1 MGYSYDYYVET
12 CLMLRQNGF
21 YPKKILDIGAS
32 VCQTADIMR
41 QIWPVANILLFEGNA
56 ECEKLYQKQL
66 YDYQIKLLGK
76 INGTTKFYKTKWSPI
91 CSGNS
96 IYKEN
101 SSTYNEENL
110 IVEELP
116 IYKLDDCV
124 NDVFD
129 LIKIDTQGSELDIIN
144 GGLRTFSNAKVVI
157 AEVSITNYNEG
168 GCTKQQI
175 IDKMIS
181 LNFDLVSIIESVV
194 NENNELIA
202 ESLLFIK
209 P

>member
-21 YPKKILDIGAS
+21 YPKRILDIGAS

-41 QIWPVANILLFEGNA
+41 QIWPVANILLFEGNP

-110 IVEELP
+110 IIEELP

-175 IDKMIS
+175 VDKMIS
-181 LNFDLVSIIESVV
+181 LKFDLISIIESVV

>member
-21 YPKKILDIGAS
+21 YPKRILDIGAS
-32 VCQTADIMR
+32 VCQTADVMHDVWR
-41 QIWPVANILLFEGNA
+41 VADIVLFEGNK
-56 ECEKLYQKQL
+56 ECEPLYKTK
-66 YDYQIKLLGK
+66 DYTYHIKLLGK
-76 INGTTKFYKTKWSPI
+76 ENGIAKFYKTKWSPI

-110 IVEELP
+110 IIEELP

-124 NDVFD
+124 NGVFD
-129 LIKIDTQGSELDIIN
+129 LIKIDTQGSELDIIE
-144 GGLRTFSNAKVVI
+144 GGINTFKNAKAVI
-157 AEVSITNYNEG
+157 TEVSFNNYNEG
-168 GCTKQQI
+168 GCTKEQI
-175 IDKMIS
+175 LKKM
-181 LNFDLVSIIESVV
+181 FDLGFDYIMPVETVV
-194 NENNELIA
+194 NKDNELIA
-202 ESLLFIK
+202 ESLLFVK

>member
-101 SSTYNEENL
+101 SQTYNEQNL
-110 IVEELP
+110 IIEELP

-144 GGLRTFSNAKVVI
+144 GGLRTFLNTKVVI
-157 AEVSITNYNEG
+157 AEVSLTNYNEG

-175 IDKMIS
+175 VDKMIS
-181 LNFDLVSIIESVV
+181 LKFDIISIIESVV
-194 NENNELIA
+194 NEINELIA

>member
-1 MGYSYDYYVET
+1 MGYSYDYYSQI
-12 CLMLRQNGF
+12 CFLLRDKGF
-21 YPKKILDIGAS
+21 YPKNILDIGAS

-76 INGTTKFYKTKWSPI
+76 INGTTKFYKTKWSKI

-101 SSTYNEENL
+101 SQTYNDENL
-110 IVEELP
+110 IIEELP
-116 IYKLDDCV
+116 IYRLDDCV
-124 NDVFD
+124 KDIYD
-129 LIKIDTQGSELDIIN
+129 LIKIDTQGSELDIIE
-144 GGLRTFSNAKVVI
+144 GGINTFSSAKVI
-157 AEVSITNYNEG
+157 ITEVSFNNYNEG
-168 GCTKQQI
+168 GCNKDQI
-175 IDKMIS
+175 LNKM
-181 LNFDLVSIIESVV
+181 FDLKFDYIMPVETVM
-194 NENNELIA
+194 NDKNELIA
-202 ESLLFIK
+202 ESLLFIR

>member
-1 MGYSYDYYVET
+1 MGYSYDYYSQI
-12 CLMLRQNGF
+12 CFLLRDKGF
-21 YPKKILDIGAS
+21 YPKNILDIGAS

-101 SSTYNEENL
+101 SQTYNEQNL
-110 IVEELP
+110 IIEELP
-116 IYKLDDCV
+116 IYRLDDCV
-124 NDVFD
+124 KDIYD
-129 LIKIDTQGSELDIIN
+129 LIKIDTQGSELDIIE
-144 GGLRTFSNAKVVI
+144 GGINTFKNAKVVI
-157 AEVSITNYNEG
+157 AEVSFNNYNEG
-168 GCTKQQI
+168 GCNKDQI
-175 IDKMIS
+175 LNKM
-181 LNFDLVSIIESVV
+181 FDLKFDYIMPVETVM
-194 NENNELIA
+194 NDKNELIA
-202 ESLLFIK
+202 ESLLFIR

>member
-110 IVEELP
+110 IIEELP

-144 GGLRTFSNAKVVI
+144 GGLRTFLNTKVVI
-157 AEVSITNYNEG
+157 AEVSLTNYNEG

-175 IDKMIS
+175 VDKMIS
-181 LNFDLVSIIESVV
+181 LKFDLISIIESVV

>member
-41 QIWPVANILLFEGNA
+41 QIWPVANILLFEGNS
-56 ECEKLYQKQL
+56 ECEKLYQKL
-66 YDYQIKLLGK
+66 DYKYQIKLLGK
-76 INGTTKFYKTKWSPI
+76 INSTTKFYKTKWSPI

-110 IVEELP
+110 IIEELP

-124 NDVFD
+124 NGVFD

-144 GGLRTFSNAKVVI
+144 GGLRTFLNTKVVI
-157 AEVSITNYNEG
+157 AEVSLTNYNEG

-175 IDKMIS
+175 VDKMIS
-181 LNFDLVSIIESVV
+181 LKFDLISIIESVV

>member
-21 YPKKILDIGAS
+21 YPKRILDIGAS

-101 SSTYNEENL
+101 SQTYNEQNL

-116 IYKLDDCV
+116 IYRLDDCV
-124 NDVFD
+124 KDIYD
-129 LIKIDTQGSELDIIN
+129 LIKIDTQGSELDIIE
-144 GGLRTFSNAKVVI
+144 GGINTFKNAKVVI
-157 AEVSITNYNEG
+157 AEVSFNNYNEG

-175 IDKMIS
+175 VDKMIS
-181 LNFDLVSIIESVV
+181 LKFDLISIIESVV

-202 ESLLFIK
+202 ESLLFIR

>member
-110 IVEELP
+110 IVEESP

-144 GGLRTFSNAKVVI
+144 GGLRTFLNTKVVI
-157 AEVSITNYNEG
+157 AEVSLTNYNEG

-175 IDKMIS
+175 VDKMIS
-181 LNFDLVSIIESVV
+181 LKFDLISIIESVV

>member
-1 MGYSYDYYVET
+1 MGYSYDYYSQI
-12 CLMLRQNGF
+12 CFLLRGKGF
-21 YPKKILDIGAS
+21 YPKNILDIGAS

-41 QIWPVANILLFEGNA
+41 QIWPVANILLFEGNV

-76 INGTTKFYKTKWSPI
+76 INGTTKFYKTKWSKI

-101 SSTYNEENL
+101 SQTYNDENL

-116 IYKLDDCV
+116 IYRLDDCV
-124 NDVFD
+124 KDIYD
-129 LIKIDTQGSELDIIN
+129 LIKIDTQGSELDIIE
-144 GGLRTFSNAKVVI
+144 GGINTFKNAKVVI
-157 AEVSITNYNEG
+157 AEVSFNNYNEG
-168 GCTKQQI
+168 GCNKDQI
-175 IDKMIS
+175 LNKM
-181 LNFDLVSIIESVV
+181 FDLKFDYIMPVETVM
-194 NENNELIA
+194 NDKNELIA
-202 ESLLFIK
+202 ESLLFIR

>member
-32 VCQTADIMR
+32 VCQTADVMR

-110 IVEELP
+110 IIEELP

-144 GGLRTFSNAKVVI
+144 GGLRTFLNTKVVI
-157 AEVSITNYNEG
+157 AEVSLTNYNEG

-175 IDKMIS
+175 VDKMIS
-181 LNFDLVSIIESVV
+181 LKFDLISIIESVV

>member
-1 MGYSYDYYVET
+1 MGYSYDYYSQI
-12 CLMLRQNGF
+12 CFLLRDKGF
-21 YPKKILDIGAS
+21 YPKNILDIGAS

-41 QIWPVANILLFEGNA
+41 QVWPVANILLFEGTS
-56 ECEKLYQKQL
+56 ECEKLYQKL
-66 YDYQIKLLGK
+66 GYDYQIKLLGK

-101 SSTYNEENL
+101 SETYNDENL

-124 NDVFD
+124 QPIYD
-129 LIKIDTQGSELDIIN
+129 LIKIDTQGSELDIIE
-144 GGLRTFSNAKVVI
+144 GGINTFKNAKAVI
-157 AEVSITNYNEG
+157 TEVSFNNYNEG
-168 GCTKQQI
+168 GCTKEQI
-175 IDKMIS
+175 LKKM
-181 LNFDLVSIIESVV
+181 FDLGFDYIMPVETVV
-194 NENNELIA
+194 NKDNELIA
-202 ESLLFIK
+202 ESLLFVK

>member
-1 MGYSYDYYVET
+1 MSYSYDYYSQI
-12 CLMLRQNGF
+12 CLLLRDKGF
-21 YPKKILDIGAS
+21 YPKNILDIGAS

-41 QIWPVANILLFEGNA
+41 QVWPVANILLFEGNS
-56 ECEKLYQKQL
+56 ECEKLYQKL
-66 YDYQIKLLGK
+66 DYNYQIKLLGK

-101 SSTYNEENL
+101 SETYNEQNL

-144 GGLRTFSNAKVVI
+144 GGLRTFLNTKVVI
-157 AEVSITNYNEG
+157 AEVSLTNYNEG

-175 IDKMIS
+175 VDKMIS
-181 LNFDLVSIIESVV
+181 LKFDLISIIESVV

>member
-1 MGYSYDYYVET
+1 MGYSYDYYLQI
-12 CLMLRQNGF
+12 CLLLRQNGF
-21 YPKKILDIGAS
+21 YPKNILDIGAN

-41 QIWPVANILLFEGNA
+41 EVWPVSNILLFEGNI
-56 ECEKLYQKQL
+56 ECEELYKKQG

-76 INGTTKFYKTKWSPI
+76 INGFIKFYKTKWSPI

-101 SSTYNEENL
+101 SDTYNDEN
-110 IVEELP
+110 IIIEELP

-124 NDVFD
+124 KPIYD
-129 LIKIDTQGSELDIIN
+129 LIKIDTQGSELDIIQ
-144 GGLRTFSNAKVVI
+144 GGINTFKNTKTVI
-157 AEVSITNYNEG
+157 TEVSFNNYNEG
-168 GCTKQQI
+168 GCTKEQI
-175 IDKMIS
+175 LKKM
-181 LNFDLVSIIESVV
+181 FDLGFDYIMPVETVI
-194 NENNELIA
+194 NKDNELIA

>member
-1 MGYSYDYYVET
+1 MSYSYDYYSQI
-12 CLMLRQNGF
+12 CLLLREKGF
-21 YPKKILDIGAS
+21 YPKNVLDIGAS

-41 QIWPVANILLFEGNA
+41 QIWPVANILLFEGNT

-157 AEVSITNYNEG
+157 AEVSLTNYNEG

-175 IDKMIS
+175 VDKMIS
-181 LNFDLVSIIESVV
+181 LKFDLISIIESVV

>member
-1 MGYSYDYYVET
+1 MSYSYDYYSQI
-12 CLMLRQNGF
+12 CLLLRDKGF
-21 YPKKILDIGAS
+21 YPKNILDIGAS

-41 QIWPVANILLFEGNA
+41 QVWPVANILLFEGNS
-56 ECEKLYQKQL
+56 ECEKLYQKL
-66 YDYQIKLLGK
+66 DYNYQIKLLGK

-101 SSTYNEENL
+101 SETYNEQNL

-124 NDVFD
+124 NGVFD

-144 GGLRTFSNAKVVI
+144 GGLRTFLNTKVVI
-157 AEVSITNYNEG
+157 AEVSLTNYNEG

-175 IDKMIS
+175 VDKMIS
-181 LNFDLVSIIESVV
+181 LEFDLISIIESVV

>member
-1 MGYSYDYYVET
+1 MGYSYDYYVQT

-21 YPKKILDIGAS
+21 YPKRILDIGAS

-101 SSTYNEENL
+101 SQTYNDENL
-110 IVEELP
+110 IIEELP
-116 IYKLDDCV
+116 IYRLDDCV
-124 NDVFD
+124 KDVYD
-129 LIKIDTQGSELDIIN
+129 LIKIDTQGSELDIIE
-144 GGLRTFSNAKVVI
+144 GGINTFKNAKVVI
-157 AEVSITNYNEG
+157 AEVSFNNYNEG
-168 GCTKQQI
+168 GCNKDQI
-175 IDKMIS
+175 LNKM
-181 LNFDLVSIIESVV
+181 FDLKFDYIMPVETVM
-194 NENNELIA
+194 NDKNELIA
-202 ESLLFIK
+202 ESLLFIR